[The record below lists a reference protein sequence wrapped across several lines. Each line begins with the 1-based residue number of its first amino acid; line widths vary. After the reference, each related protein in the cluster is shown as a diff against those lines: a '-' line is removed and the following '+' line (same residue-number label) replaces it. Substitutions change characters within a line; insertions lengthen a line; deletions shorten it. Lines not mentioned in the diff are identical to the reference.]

1 MVITGA
7 NDTIQK
13 ELRDQI
19 ATSFTPVRVLG
30 GIVGGDSSTKKNT
43 TTGTTGTSGTT
54 GTTNTTGTS
63 DSSSSTK

>member
-7 NDTIQK
+7 NESIQS

-30 GIVGGDSSTKKNT
+30 GLVGGESSTKKNT
-43 TTGTTGTSGTT
+43 TTGTTGI
-54 GTTNTTGTS
+54 TNSTGTS
-63 DSSSSTK
+63 DSPSSTK

>member
-30 GIVGGDSSTKKNT
+30 GIVGGDPSTKKNT
-43 TTGTTGTSGTT
+43 TTGTTGTT
-54 GTTNTTGTS
+54 GTTNSTGTS
-63 DSSSSTK
+63 DSSSGTK

>member
-30 GIVGGDSSTKKNT
+30 GIVGGDPSTKKNT
-43 TTGTTGTSGTT
+43 TTSTT
-54 GTTNTTGTS
+54 GTTNSTGTS
-63 DSSSSTK
+63 DSSSGTK